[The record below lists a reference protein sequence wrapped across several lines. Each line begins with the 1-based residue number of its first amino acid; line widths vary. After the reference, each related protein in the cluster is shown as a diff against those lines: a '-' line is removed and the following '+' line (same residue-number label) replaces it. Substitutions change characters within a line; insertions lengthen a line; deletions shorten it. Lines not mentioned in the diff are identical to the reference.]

1 MSTSEEIDDRLN
13 IFNLISNIKEDLKKL
28 KTLNIPTDESGI
40 TDLKVKLIYSW
51 TKFSSL
57 KISKVLSCYAIKGC
71 VCLSICLSHIVLCPA
86 CPASS
91 LGQPGQ
97 CRQ

>member
-40 TDLKVKLIYSW
+40 TDLKVNI
-51 TKFSSL
+51 
-57 KISKVLSCYAIKGC
+57 I
-71 VCLSICLSHIVLCPA
+71 
-86 CPASS
+86 
-91 LGQPGQ
+91 
-97 CRQ
+97 